1 MSAAGGPGGDAG
13 VLNYTALV
21 PVTYNGST
29 PTGGDSLVENLN
41 VHYQVGASTLG
52 MMETTRLISLLAVRR
67 YRVDAHID
75 CAGAAHD
82 SWCGV

>member
-21 PVTYNGST
+21 PVTYDGST
-29 PTGGDSLVENLN
+29 PTGGNSLVENLN
-41 VHYQVGASTLG
+41 IHYQVRASTVG
-52 MMETTRLISLLAVRR
+52 MMETTRLMFVFAVGR

-75 CAGAAHD
+75 GAGAAHD